1 MECGE
6 KCSRGCDP
14 DSQSSRAGNYRKQ
27 ATTKKGLFD
36 DRSEQPVDKNQVPQV
51 NHVSGWSRG
60 MSNDVDPNSK
70 PDPAQQ
76 GGNKMNSTRPNPS
89 KKGPDL
95 VSMSKPYDRVQRA
108 DERQGNCEL
117 ERKSRIVES
126 GLTEYM
132 KMNSNAE
139 HHG

>member
-70 PDPAQQ
+70 PDPAHQS
-76 GGNKMNSTRPNPS
+76 GNKMNSTTPNPS
-89 KKGPDL
+89 ELCPNTM
-95 VSMSKPYDRVQRA
+95 SMSEPYDCVQRT
-108 DERQGNCEL
+108 D
-117 ERKSRIVES
+117 
-126 GLTEYM
+126 
-132 KMNSNAE
+132 
-139 HHG
+139 